1 MPAQNTRATLA
12 RQWTLLRLLPHR
24 GSGLTARE
32 LTAQLKSAGHPVTKR
47 QVERD
52 LTELATLFPIE
63 CMDASTP
70 WGWRWL
76 PQADAR
82 LPGLDKAEAMSL
94 IAIEQLLRPLV
105 PEALLQP
112 LTARFSHA
120 ARLMEALPPAQRTR
134 AADAVRIVQ
143 PGQPLLPARINEE
156 VLTRVQNALLSGM
169 QIDVEYASLAEPAGN
184 RTLRLHPLGL
194 VHRGPASYL
203 VATAFDYEDIRMYAV
218 HRIAEAHPLEEA
230 AMRPTTFDL
239 DRWLAEGGAGFGSGE
254 TIDLELRVS
263 AQLAT
268 YLVETPLS
276 GDQTLVPDG
285 DGFML
290 KAHVQDTWQLR
301 WWLLSQGD
309 QIEVCAPQILRQS
322 VLDRL
327 TCALNIYRSS
337 EDPKTAAPAKPQ
349 ATTRTTERNP

>member
-32 LTAQLKSAGHPVTKR
+32 LTAQLESAGHPVTKR

-76 PQADAR
+76 PQADAS
-82 LPGLDKAEAMSL
+82 LPGLDKAEALSL

-112 LTARFSHA
+112 LTARFNHA

-203 VATAFDYEDIRMYAV
+203 VATAFDYEDIRMYAL

-230 AMRPTTFDL
+230 AMRPASFDL

-263 AQLAT
+263 AQLAA

-276 GDQTLVPDG
+276 EDQTLMPDG
-285 DGFML
+285 NGFVL
-290 KAHVQDTWQLR
+290 KAQVQDTWQLR
-301 WWLLSQGD
+301 WWLISQAD
-309 QIEVCAPQILRQS
+309 KFSTISPQQIRRAILEACTQAVKKHS
-322 VLDRL
+322 
-327 TCALNIYRSS
+327 LN
-337 EDPKTAAPAKPQ
+337 D
-349 ATTRTTERNP
+349 

>member
-1 MPAQNTRATLA
+1 
-12 RQWTLLRLLPHR
+12 
-24 GSGLTARE
+24 
-32 LTAQLKSAGHPVTKR
+32 LTAQLESAGHPVTKR

-203 VATAFDYEDIRMYAV
+203 VATAFDYEDIRMYAL

-230 AMRPTTFDL
+230 AMRPASFNL
-239 DRWLAEGGAGFGSGE
+239 DRWLAEGGAGFGSGD

-263 AQLAT
+263 VQLAV

-276 GDQTLVPDG
+276 EDQTLMPDG
-285 DGFML
+285 DGFLL
-290 KAHVQDTWQLR
+290 KAQVQDTWQLR
-301 WWLLSQGD
+301 WWLLSH
-309 QIEVCAPQILRQS
+309 CS
-322 VLDRL
+322 
-327 TCALNIYRSS
+327 NIRVNQPMTIRKAFNLHLS
-337 EDPKTAAPAKPQ
+337 TAIK
-349 ATTRTTERNP
+349 RNE